1 MLILKEEPTMTALLI
16 ASAIALMIFASRRAA
31 MRLQERPVPVRVTVR
46 TRR

>member
-1 MLILKEEPTMTALLI
+1 MLIPKEEPTMTALLI

-31 MRLQERPVPVRVTVR
+31 LRLQERSVPVRVTTR